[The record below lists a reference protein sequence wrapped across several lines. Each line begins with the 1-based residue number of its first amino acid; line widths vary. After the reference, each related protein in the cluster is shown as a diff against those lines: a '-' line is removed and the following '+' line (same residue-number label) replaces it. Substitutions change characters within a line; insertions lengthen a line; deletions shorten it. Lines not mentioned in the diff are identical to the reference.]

1 MTVQHN
7 LKNPEGLKKGE
18 MLIFDGKK
26 FDVITKEQI
35 VVETKREF
43 EKLKQEVELLR
54 SQVLSIRDQVRKKQ
68 KRFLKSFIREVK

>member
-35 VVETKREF
+35 VVETRREF